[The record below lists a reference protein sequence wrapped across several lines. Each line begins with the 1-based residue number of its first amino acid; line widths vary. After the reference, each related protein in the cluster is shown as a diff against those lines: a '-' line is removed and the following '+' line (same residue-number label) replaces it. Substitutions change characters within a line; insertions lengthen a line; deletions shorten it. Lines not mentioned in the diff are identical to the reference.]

1 MRIRTA
7 ISALSTR
14 QGSSPVASLVLASK
28 ATSLLNCDHD
38 KKPQVPSFD
47 TLARS
52 LSQRKSSSPLQST
65 SYTLFSKNTRG
76 GGTPLRACLGLAA
89 LIFCLQPAHAQIAK
103 VVDDSSGRQFFV
115 NSDPAPSRFGSTR
128 FGSAAKPHATI
139 YLPAESSFRG
149 PSRPAMTID
158 RDGAE
163 RIVREAS
170 ERHHMDP
177 ALVRAVIET
186 ESNWNA
192 TAKSR
197 KGALGL
203 MQLIPTTA
211 VRFGVN
217 DAFSPQQNVDAGV
230 RYLKTL
236 LDRYNGNLDLALAAY
251 NAGEGAVDRAHG
263 IPAFRE
269 TREYVQKVQ
278 NAYFRPGS
286 GRMENLWSNPHAIR
300 KDTESAN
307 GRVIFTN
314 D

>member
-1 MRIRTA
+1 MRGRIA
-7 ISALSTR
+7 IPACMC
-14 QGSSPVASLVLASK
+14 LV
-28 ATSLLNCDHD
+28 TLL
-38 KKPQVPSFD
+38 
-47 TLARS
+47 L
-52 LSQRKSSSPLQST
+52 
-65 SYTLFSKNTRG
+65 
-76 GGTPLRACLGLAA
+76 
-89 LIFCLQPAHAQIAK
+89 CLQPASAQIAK
-103 VVDDSSGRQFFV
+103 VMDDSSGRQFFV
-115 NSDPAPSRFGSTR
+115 NSDPPPSRFAPAK
-128 FGSAAKPHATI
+128 FGATKSRATI
-139 YLPAESSFRG
+139 YLPSESSFSG
-149 PSRPAMTID
+149 HSRPAVSID

-163 RIVREAS
+163 RLVREAA
-170 ERHHMDP
+170 ERHHIDP
-177 ALVRAVIET
+177 ALIRAVIET
-186 ESNWNA
+186 ESGWNA

-236 LDRYNGNLDLALAAY
+236 LQRYNGNLDLALAAY

-269 TREYVQKVQ
+269 TRDYVQKVQ

-286 GRMENLWSNPHAIR
+286 GRMEGLWTNPRAIR
-300 KDTESAN
+300 KEPDPS

-314 D
+314 E